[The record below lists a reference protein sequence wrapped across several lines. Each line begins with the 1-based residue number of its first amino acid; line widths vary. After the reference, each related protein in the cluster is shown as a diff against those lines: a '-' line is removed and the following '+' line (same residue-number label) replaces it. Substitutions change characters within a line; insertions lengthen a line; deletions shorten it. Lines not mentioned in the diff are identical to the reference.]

1 MADFKFFRSCLTFS
15 LSCLLAMLVHRTL
28 NHPAVKWYVEQAIA
42 LGLDPD
48 QAARRAKELDCHLRG
63 DCFFPDLCDYQGPD
77 QHFCCHPIGR
87 PNFHDYVWNGLVPK
101 GRPNLHREGCGS
113 LWHASNDYV
122 ESPDSLDEHIGIC
135 FDAVHFNPW
144 RPRNEVCLT
153 ALEAEL
159 CTVHRLTRR
168 RARRLG
174 YEPRALK

>member
-15 LSCLLAMLVHRTL
+15 LCCLLAMLVHRTL
-28 NHPAVKWYVEQAIA
+28 NHPAVKWYVEQAIE
-42 LGLDPD
+42 LRLDPD
-48 QAARRAKELDCHLRG
+48 QAAWRAKALDCHLAG
-63 DCFFPDLCDYQGPD
+63 DCFFPHLCDYKGPD
-77 QHFCCHPIGR
+77 QHLCCQ
-87 PNFHDYVWNGLVPK
+87 PK
-101 GRPNLHREGCGS
+101 FGHEGCGS
-113 LWHASNDYV
+113 LWHASHDYV
-122 ESPDSLDEHIGIC
+122 KSPSSLDEHIGIC

-174 YEPRALK
+174 YEPRAMK